1 MDVNLADRALVAL
14 RDALGVVPGD
24 TLLLISDSW
33 MSDAIRDSFATA
45 GWALGA
51 TVLEMSYTALQ
62 PVAVQEFGKFA
73 AASLRPQPHLPAP
86 VVSALATADAAVIL
100 NGDMTIMFDDAL
112 RALIGRRQTKLAW
125 APYLTTEALLRLLPR
140 STAECHELLYLTTKV
155 AERLRGAHD
164 ARVTSPAGT
173 ALDLRIGSFG
183 INVGTGVATSGAG
196 YGGLEIWPG
205 GQVSTVPDPATAH
218 GRLVIDRS
226 INAPRFMQLSA
237 PIEFRVEEGRV
248 VDISG
253 CEEARE
259 LRDWLTS
266 LADTDA
272 YNLTELG
279 IGTNTRCSL
288 AGVAAPCEDTHTL
301 GCVSFALGADVHLG
315 GTVSAPCHVD
325 MTMRSATL
333 ELDGRPIVDAG
344 TVNP

>member
-1 MDVNLADRALVAL
+1 MDVNLADRARVAL
-14 RDALGVVPGD
+14 QHALGVGPGD

-33 MSDAIRDSFATA
+33 ISDAIRDSFAIA

-51 TVLEMSYTALQ
+51 TVLEMSYTPLE
-62 PVAVQEFGKFA
+62 PVATREFGKFA

-100 NGDMTIMFDDAL
+100 NGDMTIMFDDEF
-112 RALIGRRQTKLAW
+112 RALIARRQTKLAW
-125 APYLTTEALLRLLPR
+125 APYLTTEALLRLLPA
-140 STAECHELLYLTTKV
+140 SSAECHELFNLTSKV
-155 AERLRGAHD
+155 AERLAGMHD
-164 ARVTSPAGT
+164 IRVRSPAGT
-173 ALDLRIGSFG
+173 ALELRIGSFG
-183 INVGTGVATSGAG
+183 MNASTGVAASGAG

-205 GQVSTVPDPATAH
+205 GQVSTVPDPGTTH

-226 INAPRFMQLSA
+226 INAPRFTQLTA

-253 CEEARE
+253 GEQAQE
-259 LRDWLTS
+259 LRNWLTS
-266 LADTDA
+266 LGDANA

-279 IGTNTRCSL
+279 IGTNRRCSL
-288 AGVAAPCEDTHTL
+288 AGVAAPCEDTHSL

-315 GTVSAPCHVD
+315 GAVSAPCHVD

-333 ELDGRPIVDAG
+333 ELDGRRIVDAG
-344 TVNP
+344 TVIP